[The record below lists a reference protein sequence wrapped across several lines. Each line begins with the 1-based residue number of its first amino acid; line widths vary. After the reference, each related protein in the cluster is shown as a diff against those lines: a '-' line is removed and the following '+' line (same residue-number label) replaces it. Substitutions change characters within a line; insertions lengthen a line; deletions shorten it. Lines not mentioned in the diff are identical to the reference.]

1 MRWHGRRVAVY
12 AYTQPVDMRKG
23 FDGLS
28 ALITGRLPR
37 DPLTGDEYIFVAV
50 IVSARRCSMGMGR
63 AAASVRSASS
73 AGDWRGSGRTR
84 PARRL

>member
-28 ALITGRLPR
+28 ALITGRLQR
-37 DPLTGDEYIFVAV
+37 DPLTGDVYIFVSCNRIRAKV
-50 IVSARRCSMGMGR
+50 LHWDGTGLCIYANQRSSHYTSSSSMR
-63 AAASVRSASS
+63 AS
-73 AGDWRGSGRTR
+73 
-84 PARRL
+84 

>member
-28 ALITGRLPR
+28 ALITGRLQR
-37 DPLTGDEYIFVAV
+37 DPLTGDVYIFVSRNR
-50 IVSARRCSMGMGR
+50 IR
-63 AAASVRSASS
+63 AKVLHWDGTGLCIYDPMRSAWSMPGAPSS
-73 AGDWRGSGRTR
+73 ALNRI
-84 PARRL
+84 